1 MISTKVRL
9 RLEASMENLSSAL
22 AAVLDELQKDQ
33 ETEIDYEALAD
44 EINSADLA
52 DYIDL
57 DLVVDK
63 IAARVK
69 AAL

>member
-1 MISTKVRL
+1 MISTKVRH